1 MARRLRY
8 YGSGDHAT
16 YWQVDDATSILGA
29 FEGSFLPD
37 NATDVIELYN
47 AHRFY
52 EAGFVATTASQEE
65 RAALS
70 DKSARARSAV
80 ARYFTQ
86 VDAASA
92 ADQLQAIPH
101 EYHQDALALLDKNR
115 AFERCS
121 AELMISVLSATGVR
135 LHTMLSSKGFVKSY
149 DAHLRKILLDDEKN
163 AELLIRHYFSKD
175 RRNEHYL
182 PASLSTSDSREL
194 MQRYMR
200 SEVANSNYL
209 RLIET
214 APISEKTGVT
224 ARLKLEAKRRRDR
237 ETEAIFSE
245 IPGIKT
251 GAELRIVDDQAQPL
265 ISSLEDMTV
274 THTYSREW
282 LEATTDFPSILNN
295 FQHLFEFA
303 DRNVLLSLP
312 AYRADLGVFE
322 RVMMMTG
329 QTDYHFG
336 AAYRVRDMTSTL
348 QTQLATSFLESQDIE
363 LESVFAWFFNEYLV
377 AEFGASGFS
386 FRPSARGAGL
396 LEKTRN
402 LLVEMESVV
411 RQFALHVEDGEIDRE
426 LLTIASDNIRYHQIP
441 SLMRNRKYLY
451 TGEAPEV
458 AGVLHALF
466 SDQSSMNYID
476 EGLQD
481 EDLATLLMRNHV
493 SREQFEEH
501 QTSTLD
507 QLISIGVLRDQG
519 GRVQIGDAAQFMIL
533 RSVWVNEAA
542 SYIHLTKRGRAAAD
556 EMINQGWLRLVGGL
570 LTSAEASYFNFQL
583 NKVEF
588 HNGPELRN
596 KYLHGSQA
604 DEDGPRAHFATYIT
618 ALKLT
623 VALIIK
629 INDDFL
635 AAAQLKDTPR
645 NEDQSSSS
653 SSS

>member
-1 MARRLRY
+1 MRRRRLRY
-8 YGSGDHAT
+8 YGLGDYAT
-16 YWQVDDATSILGA
+16 YWQIDDATSVLGA
-29 FEGSFLPD
+29 YDGGVLLG
-37 NATDVIELYN
+37 NATDAIELYN
-47 AHRFY
+47 AHRFHN
-52 EAGFVATTASQEE
+52 AGFVATTATEEE
-65 RAALS
+65 RVALNE
-70 DKSARARSAV
+70 KSARARSAV

-86 VDAASA
+86 IDATSAS
-92 ADQLQAIPH
+92 DRLQAIPL
-101 EYHQDALALLDKNR
+101 EYHQDALALLDTNR
-115 AFERCS
+115 AFERCT

-135 LHTMLSSKGFVKSY
+135 LHAMLSSKGLVRNY
-149 DAHLRKILLDDEKN
+149 DAHLRKILLEDEQN

-175 RRNEHYL
+175 RSKKHYL
-182 PASLSTSDSREL
+182 PASLTGSDSREL
-194 MQRYMR
+194 MQRYVR
-200 SEVANSNYL
+200 SVDANSNYM

-245 IPGIKT
+245 NPGIRS
-251 GAELRIVDDQAQPL
+251 GAELRIVDDQAEPVV
-265 ISSLEDMTV
+265 SSLKDMIV
-274 THTYSREW
+274 TATYSREW

-303 DRNVLLSLP
+303 DWNVLLRLP
-312 AYRADLGVFE
+312 AYRAELGVFE
-322 RVMMMTG
+322 RAMMMTG

-348 QTQLATSFLESQDIE
+348 QTQLTASFLESHDVE

-386 FRPSARGAGL
+386 FRSSAGGAGL

-411 RQFALHVEDGEIDRE
+411 RQFALHVEDGVIDRE

-441 SLMRNRKYLY
+441 TLVSDRKYLY
-451 TGEAPEV
+451 TGDASEID
-458 AGVLHALF
+458 GILHALF

-481 EDLATLLMRNHV
+481 EDLATLLMRHHV

-501 QTSTLD
+501 QTPTLD
-507 QLISIGVLRDQG
+507 QLISVGVLRDEG
-519 GRVQIGDAAQFMIL
+519 DRVQVGDADQFLIL
-533 RSVWVNEAA
+533 RSLWISEAA
-542 SYIHLTKRGRAAAD
+542 SYVHLTKRGRAAAD
-556 EMINQGWLRLVGGL
+556 EMISRGWLRLAGSL

-583 NKVEF
+583 NKAEF

-604 DEDGPRAHFATYIT
+604 DQDGPGAHFASYIT
-618 ALKLT
+618 ALKLM

-629 INDDFL
+629 INDDFR
-635 AAAQLKDTPR
+635 AATELDSAPQ
-645 NEDQSSSS
+645 N
-653 SSS
+653 